1 MEKTS
6 FGQMRNIT
14 GYGFYTIGS
23 HSGDI
28 HSKLSELIQ
37 MNLVAC
43 DKPLAQSKYSLDE
56 LRDLESKLVLITGK
70 ESTER
75 NDVIHFL
82 NVSFIVY
89 IY

>member
-1 MEKTS
+1 
-6 FGQMRNIT
+6 MRNIKD
-14 GYGFYTIGS
+14 YGFYTIGS

-37 MNLVAC
+37 MDLVAC

-75 NDVIHFL
+75 NDVDHFF
-82 NVSFIVY
+82 NVSY
-89 IY
+89 S